1 LDIELGSIKNNNDEL
16 EINYQLFIKK
26 SDRNLVLAKCYI
38 IKISAIDDLLDN
50 IHENII
56 LLLENELIDLHDYT
70 VTFKLQNAAGAETQL
85 IDNQDFVKFYIDYK
99 KFKFFNKDMR
109 IL

>member
-1 LDIELGSIKNNNDEL
+1 ML
-16 EINYQLFIKK
+16 Y
-26 SDRNLVLAKCYI
+26 Y
-38 IKISAIDDLLDN
+38 KILAIDDLLDN

-109 IL
+109 IFITFKDKIKWKKQVNKYL